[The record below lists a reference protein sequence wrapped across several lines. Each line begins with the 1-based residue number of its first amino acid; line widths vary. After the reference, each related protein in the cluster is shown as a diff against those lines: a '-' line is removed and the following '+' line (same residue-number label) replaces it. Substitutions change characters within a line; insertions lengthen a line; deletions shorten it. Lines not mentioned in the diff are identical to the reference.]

1 MAKKR
6 GIKGKFALGTDK
18 VALIS
23 SWSWSGVENETLAWQ
38 EFEIEYEQY
47 EYGMQKGGQIT
58 VNGLYDPD
66 DAAGQALV
74 ETAAMDKTQITD
86 ARFYI
91 DEINYWTPDADSY
104 LLVTK
109 AREME
114 VSTNNLIPFT
124 ATLQVS
130 GVMELT
136 AE

>member
-1 MAKKR
+1 MSKKR

-18 VALIS
+18 VFLVS
-23 SWSWSGVENETLAWQ
+23 SWSWSGVENEMLPFQ
-38 EFEIEYEQY
+38 EFEVEQEKY

-58 VNGLYDPD
+58 VKGLYDPD
-66 DAAGQALV
+66 DAAGQALI
-74 ETAAMDKTQITD
+74 ETAAMDKTAITD

-91 DEINYWTPDADSY
+91 DDINYWTPDADSE
-104 LLVTK
+104 LLVIK

-114 VSTNNLIPFT
+114 VSTNNLIPFS

-130 GVMELT
+130 GVMVLT